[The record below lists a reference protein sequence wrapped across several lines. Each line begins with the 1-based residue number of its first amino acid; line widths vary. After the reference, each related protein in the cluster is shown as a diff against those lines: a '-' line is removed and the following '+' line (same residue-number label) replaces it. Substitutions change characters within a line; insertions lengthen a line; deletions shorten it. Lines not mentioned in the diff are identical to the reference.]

1 MGQAGLEP
9 GEAGVFRLPQPNP
22 QPSKGSPC
30 RPQSAQGKPAC
41 PECGSSK
48 VWRDGLRYLSDGR
61 AVQRWLCRLCGYRFS
76 EPNVKL
82 NVLSQVSKQP
92 KPIDDLAHDIVA
104 NPNFTL
110 KEPIDDLPLLRS
122 ENSGIHEC
130 TNLEQNLNTLRNY
143 NGKCQVRASKGEA
156 KNLAGAV
163 KALMEEKAYAE
174 GRAAGATENPKVSEL
189 LFNFAWWMKKQG
201 YAEQT
206 IESRV
211 KILNVLA
218 KRGADLLDPESVKSI
233 IARQRWS
240 AGRKE
245 NAVIAYSTFLKMIG
259 KTWEP
264 PRYRREETLPWI
276 PLETEIDQLIAG
288 CSPRM
293 ATFLQLLKET
303 GIRAGEAWRLKWSDI
318 DFEQK
323 MVYVRP
329 EKGSKARVFRMS
341 PKLEAMLRALPR
353 KNDYVFNN
361 GSLEHFACNFRKQRR
376 RIAAKLKNPRINM
389 ISFKTLRHWKATM
402 EYYKTR
408 DILYV
413 MEILGHKRIQNTL
426 KYTHLVRF
434 DSDEYTCRVA
444 ETPEEI
450 AQLIE
455 AGFEYVCE
463 HGGLKFFRKRK

>member
-1 MGQAGLEP
+1 DNG
-9 GEAGVFRLPQPNP
+9 LPQPSS
-22 QPSKGSPC
+22 QPPK
-30 RPQSAQGKPAC
+30 C

-76 EPNVKL
+76 QAQVKL
-82 NVLSQVSKQP
+82 NIAGEQLESFHPGSNLAERTVS
-92 KPIDDLAHDIVA
+92 DG
-104 NPNFTL
+104 
-110 KEPIDDLPLLRS
+110 DLPIKKALN
-122 ENSGIHEC
+122 NSALSVAEDFRVHNV
-130 TNLEQNLNTLRNY
+130 TNLGKDLNTL
-143 NGKCQVRASKGEA
+143 CSKFSNCRVLRLREGA
-156 KNLAGAV
+156 KNSAGTV
-163 KALMEEKAYAE
+163 LVPMEEKAYAE

-218 KRGADLLDPESVKSI
+218 KRGADLLDPENVKSI

-413 MEILGHKRIQNTL
+413 MEILGHKQIQNTL

-444 ETPEEI
+444 ETPEDI
-450 AQLIE
+450 TQLIE

-463 HGGLKFFRKRK
+463 HRGLKFFRKRK